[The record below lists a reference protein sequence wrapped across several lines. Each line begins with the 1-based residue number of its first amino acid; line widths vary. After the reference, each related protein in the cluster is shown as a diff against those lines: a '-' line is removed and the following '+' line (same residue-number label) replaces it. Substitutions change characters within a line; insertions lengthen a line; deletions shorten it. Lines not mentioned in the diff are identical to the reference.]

1 MKTAAIIPSAG
12 SGSRMA
18 SAVSKQYLLLGGIPL
33 IVHTLRAFQETAI
46 IDDIFLILPAQDVGS
61 AHQDIVDKYGLS
73 KVSKILPGGKC
84 RQDSVKSGLDALTP
98 DYNVVVIH
106 DGVRPFITR
115 ELIET
120 TAREAEIGPV
130 TVGVP
135 AKDTVK
141 TVDPCQF
148 VGETLN
154 RGQIWLTQTP
164 QAFRVSLIK
173 EAYRIAYEDNY
184 YGTDDAALVE
194 RMGVKVKMML
204 GSYDNI
210 KITTMIDLSW
220 AELMMTMRDGCTI

>member
-1 MKTAAIIPSAG
+1 MKTAAIIPTAG

-33 IVHTLRAFQETAI
+33 IVHTLRAFQETSI
-46 IDDIFLILPAQDVGS
+46 IDDIFLILPAQDIEK
-61 AHQDIVDKYGLS
+61 AQQDIVEKYGLS
-73 KVSKILPGGKC
+73 KVRKILPGGRY
-84 RQDSVKSGLDALTP
+84 RQDSVRSGLDALTP
-98 DYNVVVIH
+98 DYDIVVIH
-106 DGVRPFITR
+106 DGVRPFITQ
-115 ELIET
+115 ELIEMT
-120 TAREAEIGPV
+120 TREAEIGPV

-135 AKDTVK
+135 VKDTVK
-141 TVDPCQF
+141 TIDPCQF

-164 QAFRVSLIK
+164 QVFRVSLIK
-173 EAYRIAYEDNY
+173 EAYRRAYEDNY